1 MKILGCSQK
10 LFTISTQGEMK
21 FFLKLKIDIGSYNII
36 TFKNKKCL
44 NCGKEGHIKSNCPQ
58 INNQMKCTKCGEFGH
73 FLGQHDLYCA
83 VCDEQYYHNTEGQLI
98 SECLFDNLKFSK
110 KTTKN
115 LTNFCPRI

>member
-1 MKILGCSQK
+1 MLIFL
-10 LFTISTQGEMK
+10 ER
-21 FFLKLKIDIGSYNII
+21 LKLNIEIGSCNII

-73 FLGQHDLYCA
+73 FFGQHDLYCA

-110 KTTKN
+110 KTTQNSALEYKKWSN
-115 LTNFCPRI
+115 QQNKGTFL